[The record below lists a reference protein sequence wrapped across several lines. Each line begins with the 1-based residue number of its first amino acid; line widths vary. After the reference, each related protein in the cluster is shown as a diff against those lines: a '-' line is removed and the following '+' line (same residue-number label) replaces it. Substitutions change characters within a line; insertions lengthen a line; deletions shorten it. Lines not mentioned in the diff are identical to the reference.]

1 MPSRAVL
8 NTVISLDFCKAP
20 ARTHRHVL
28 HLLTPPKIHSYHP
41 VTVNYCKLKG
51 CLHQNICSTSIFFHL
66 DDILVE
72 DLQCVFDNI
81 IFMNFSTNST
91 NTTRYYIRRSWS
103 STKLKKYEPFNWWPI
118 AAAGISYGV
127 WLLIIV
133 FVGPDRINNACNY
146 IENNYCVPTL
156 TYLTSFRM
164 RRVSCGRASRRGG
177 RRRRSNSTSSRER
190 NTTNNYCC
198 IQKKKY
204 SMKVAIIPT
213 FKMKTRGVIC
223 TICQEEIKLNAK
235 CRKMPACKHIFH
247 MECIGKWKKESN
259 QCPNCRCKI

>member
-8 NTVISLDFCKAP
+8 NTVISLDFCEAP

-91 NTTRYYIRRSWS
+91 NTTRYYIRRSLTKRNRYVFNIWS
-103 STKLKKYEPFNWWPI
+103 VI
-118 AAAGISYGV
+118 IVAGILYGV
-127 WLLIIV
+127 WLLIITKA
-133 FVGPDRINNACNY
+133 PDDLLNY
-146 IENNYCVPTL
+146 ARDNYYVPTWR
-156 TYLTSFRM
+156 YLTSFRM

-177 RRRRSNSTSSRER
+177 RRRRSNS
-190 NTTNNYCC
+190 
-198 IQKKKY
+198 
-204 SMKVAIIPT
+204 IIPT

>member
-1 MPSRAVL
+1 M
-8 NTVISLDFCKAP
+8 
-20 ARTHRHVL
+20 
-28 HLLTPPKIHSYHP
+28 
-41 VTVNYCKLKG
+41 TVNYCKLKG
-51 CLHQNICSTSIFFHL
+51 CLHQNICSTSIFFHV

-156 TYLTSFRM
+156 TYLTLQFFFI
-164 RRVSCGRASRRGG
+164 
-177 RRRRSNSTSSRER
+177 TPISSRPLRRNDPSVLHER
-190 NTTNNYCC
+190 NL
-198 IQKKKY
+198 QV
-204 SMKVAIIPT
+204 M
-213 FKMKTRGVIC
+213 
-223 TICQEEIKLNAK
+223 
-235 CRKMPACKHIFH
+235 
-247 MECIGKWKKESN
+247 
-259 QCPNCRCKI
+259 